1 MKPLILITNDDGIA
15 SRGLR
20 HLAHLA
26 QEFGDVVVMAPDRN
40 ASGLSTSITCL
51 RPLHAYLADKEEG
64 IEYYACDG
72 TPADCVKMGYEHFC
86 SRRPDLL
93 LSGINYGSNSSINI
107 IYSGTMGAVLE
118 GCLNGLPSIG
128 FSLLSHKPEA
138 DFNACSPTIRHILR
152 QVLQKPLPD
161 FTALNVNI
169 PHLPAEQIKGIRI
182 CRQARAAWEDSL
194 EKHLDAYGKPFW
206 TMTGRFVCN
215 NPEHDTDEYCLSNGY
230 VSVVPVSPDF
240 TNRQQI
246 PQSKN
251 LEL

>member
-138 DFNACSPTIRHILR
+138 DFNAGSPTIRHILR

-246 PQSKN
+246 SQIKN

>member
-1 MKPLILITNDDGIA
+1 
-15 SRGLR
+15 
-20 HLAHLA
+20 
-26 QEFGDVVVMAPDRN
+26 
-40 ASGLSTSITCL
+40 
-51 RPLHAYLADKEEG
+51 
-64 IEYYACDG
+64 
-72 TPADCVKMGYEHFC
+72 MGYEHFC
-86 SRRPDLL
+86 PRRPDLL

-194 EKHLDAYGKPFW
+194 EKHLDAHGKPFW

-215 NPEHDTDEYCLSNGY
+215 NREHDTDEYCLSNGY

-246 PQSKN
+246 PQIKN

>member
-1 MKPLILITNDDGIA
+1 
-15 SRGLR
+15 
-20 HLAHLA
+20 
-26 QEFGDVVVMAPDRN
+26 MAPDRN

-86 SRRPDLL
+86 PRRPDLL

-107 IYSGTMGAVLE
+107 ISSGTMGAVLE

-128 FSLLSHKPEA
+128 LSLLSHKPEA

-194 EKHLDAYGKPFW
+194 EKHLDAHGKPFW

-246 PQSKN
+246 PQIKN